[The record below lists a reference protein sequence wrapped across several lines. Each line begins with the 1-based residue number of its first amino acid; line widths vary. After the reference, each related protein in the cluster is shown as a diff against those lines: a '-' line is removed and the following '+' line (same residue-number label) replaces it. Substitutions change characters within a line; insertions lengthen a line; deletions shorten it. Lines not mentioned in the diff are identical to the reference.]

1 MSLSREF
8 VLRELMDNAM
18 QAKKNQE
25 WSASNRA
32 FELVGKELG
41 MFNHPEP
48 VWDGDLATL
57 TDQQLLR
64 ITEQFERAVYGED
77 RARLEADKRRAL
89 RKAGLLVDGG
99 VEPSE

>member
-1 MSLSREF
+1 
-8 VLRELMDNAM
+8 MDNAM

-32 FELVGKELG
+32 FELIGKELG
-41 MFNHPEP
+41 MFNHAEP

-57 TDQQLLR
+57 TDQQLGR

-89 RKAGLLVDGG
+89 RRTGLIVD
-99 VEPSE
+99 VEAEPSEE